1 MLGGERRVAA
11 TPDTVKKLVKWG
23 YSVVI
28 ESGAGAGATIDDAAY
43 VAAGATIDPDGDNA
57 WGSDVVFKVNAPG
70 PHGEDG
76 HEVDR
81 LKEGA
86 TIVSLVFP
94 VGKEDLLSRYA
105 AKKITALAL
114 DQVPRISRGVV
125 GPFWF
130 PGMTLPE
137 SAPAPARNALVLH
150 LSTEVLGADVHRS
163 LHRDPWVA
171 PRPGEVLPDG
181 VGLFRERRFAVS
193 PGSVDAMKDWARG
206 RGAAAEVVELV
217 PGAG

>member
-1 MLGGERRVAA
+1 MMPGGSWLRLRAE
-11 TPDTVKKLVKWG
+11 L
-23 YSVVI
+23 
-28 ESGAGAGATIDDAAY
+28 SGPARWSEGLLQDL
-43 VAAGATIDPDGDNA
+43 PDGSVAVDPGFQHLLA
-57 WGSDVVFKVNAPG
+57 RHAMTHIVALRAHLSGSLTV
-70 PHGEDG
+70 
-76 HEVDR
+76 
-81 LKEGA
+81 
-86 TIVSLVFP
+86 
-94 VGKEDLLSRYA
+94 
-105 AKKITALAL
+105 
-114 DQVPRISRGVV
+114 QVPRISRGVV